1 MKKPIS
7 KIKRASQIFW
17 IGGGLASL
25 YFVPWIIVKAWIMPL
40 PESIPEQLE
49 EGLDMGFGGLIA
61 YVEVGEQ
68 AGESYA
74 AGWHNPALKTPAKP
88 GALFK
93 IASISKL
100 YVAVSVAKLVARGQL
115 SLDAS
120 LASYF
125 PELADRIEYS
135 DQISLRMLVQH
146 RSGIPS
152 FTDIPD
158 FWLNP
163 PNNSQETLALVLDL
177 PAQFKPGTD
186 YYYSNTNYLLLR
198 ELLDQTLGYSHH
210 EFVKKEIL
218 QPLSLDHTYMS
229 LQEVD
234 STQIM
239 SGFHVGYTPDLKTE
253 GDAMFA
259 TAEDVGLFIRALNN
273 GSVFESEKEAAIYKE
288 IYVYE
293 HTGLMPGYQSIASYE
308 EDLDA
313 VVVLFSNTTDFEGY
327 EWNLGE
333 IIHSRM
339 VKILRKTLE

>member
-1 MKKPIS
+1 MKKSIS

-17 IGGGLASL
+17 IGGGVASL
-25 YFVPWIIVKAWIMPL
+25 YFVPWIIVKAWITPL
-40 PESIPEQLE
+40 PDSITEQLE
-49 EGLDMGFGGLIA
+49 AGLDMGFGGLIA

-88 GALFK
+88 DALFK

-100 YVAVSVAKLVARGQL
+100 YVAVSVAKLVADGEL

-125 PELADRIEYS
+125 PDLADRIEYA

-152 FTDIPD
+152 FTDMPD
-158 FWLNP
+158 FWLHP
-163 PNNSQETLALVLDL
+163 PANGEETLALVLDL
-177 PAQFKPGTD
+177 PGQFKPGTD

-198 ELLDQTLGYSHH
+198 QLLDETLGYNHH
-210 EFVKKEIL
+210 EFVRSEIL
-218 QPLSLDHTYMS
+218 EPLSLHHTFMS
-229 LQEVD
+229 LKEVD

-239 SGFHVGYTPDLKTE
+239 SGFHVGYTQDLKTE

-259 TAEDVGLFIRALNN
+259 TAEDVGKFIRALNN
-273 GSVFESEKEAAIYKE
+273 GAVFTEKEAAIYKD

-313 VVVLFSNTTDFEGY
+313 VVVLFSNTTNFEGY

-339 VKILRKTLE
+339 VKILRNTLE

>member
-7 KIKRASQIFW
+7 KIKRATQIFW

-25 YFVPWIIVKAWIMPL
+25 YFVPWMILKAWIMPL

-49 EGLDMGFGGLIA
+49 EGLDLGFGGLIA
-61 YVEVGEQ
+61 YVEVGEKP
-68 AGESYA
+68 GKSYA
-74 AGWHNPALKTPAKP
+74 AGWHNPALKIPAKP
-88 GALFK
+88 DALFK

-100 YVAVSVAKLVARGQL
+100 YVAVSIAKLVARGEL

-125 PELADRIEYS
+125 PELAERIEYA
-135 DQISLRMLVQH
+135 DKISLRMLVQH

-152 FTDIPD
+152 YTDVPD
-158 FWLNP
+158 FWMNP
-163 PNNSQETLALVLDL
+163 PNSSEETLALVLDQA
-177 PAQFKPGTD
+177 AQFKPGSD

-198 ELLDQTLGYSHH
+198 QLLDKTLGYSHH
-210 EFVKKEIL
+210 EFIKAEIL
-218 QPLSLDHTYMS
+218 APLSLNHTF
-229 LQEVD
+229 LTIKETD
-234 STQIM
+234 TTEIM
-239 SGFHVGYTPDLKTE
+239 SGFHVGYDADLKTE
-253 GDAMFA
+253 GDTMFA
-259 TAEDVGLFIRALNN
+259 TAQDVGLFIRALNN
-273 GSVFESEKEAAIYKE
+273 KSVFKGNEAAIYKD

-308 EDLDA
+308 KDLDA

-333 IIHSRM
+333 IIHSRV
-339 VKILRKTLE
+339 VKILGKNLK